1 MKKLPVRA
9 EPLSRVLT
17 VGEASKRS
25 GVAISAL
32 HFYEEKGLI
41 TSVRTAGN
49 QRRYARDVLRRI
61 AFIRAAQRVGIP
73 LARVGEAL
81 SSLPHAR
88 TPTCADWNRLSTVW
102 KRELDARIA
111 ELQRLRDALD
121 GCIGCGCLS
130 TELCVLYNKDDRAAS
145 FGPGARILQEGG

>member
-1 MKKLPVRA
+1 MKVLTKTEALP
-9 EPLSRVLT
+9 RVLT
-17 VGEASKRS
+17 VGEVAKRS
-25 GVAISAL
+25 GVAVSAL

-41 TSVRTAGN
+41 VSDRTTGN

-61 AFIRAAQRVGIP
+61 AFIRAAQQVGIP

-81 SSLPHAR
+81 ASLPRSR
-88 TPTCADWNRLSTVW
+88 TPTRTDWNRLSQVW
-102 KRELDARIA
+102 KSDLDARIA

-130 TELCVLYNKDDRAAS
+130 TELCALYNKNDRAAS
-145 FGPGARILQEGG
+145 FGPGALMLRDSG